1 MIWNSLRRKP
11 GVRGSILLCAHNQI
25 VNVFKMDIKVYS
37 DGASRGNPGISA
49 IAFIIL
55 DWDDKLLKSN
65 SKYVGI
71 RTNNQAEYEA
81 LISALESAS
90 KLTDQQVTCWMDS
103 ELVVKQLNGEYRV
116 RNPKLKTLWL
126 KVQELKQ
133 SFQRVTFKSAPRTN
147 LHIKQVDRLANQAL
161 DGVKNNL

>member
-1 MIWNSLRRKP
+1 VLKLR
-11 GVRGSILLCAHNQI
+11 L
-25 VNVFKMDIKVYS
+25 KVYS

-49 IAFIIL
+49 IAFMIMAE
-55 DWDDKLLKSN
+55 DGRLLKRH

-90 KLTDQQVTCWMDS
+90 KLTDQEVTCCIDS
-103 ELVVKQLNGEYRV
+103 QLVVKQLNGEYQV
-116 RNPKLKTLWL
+116 RNPTLKTLWL

-133 SFQRVTFKSAPRTN
+133 SFQRITFKSVPRADT
-147 LHIKQVDRLANQAL
+147 HIRQVDRLANQAL
-161 DGVKNNL
+161 DRVKNNL

>member
-1 MIWNSLRRKP
+1 VLKLR
-11 GVRGSILLCAHNQI
+11 L
-25 VNVFKMDIKVYS
+25 KVYS

-49 IAFIIL
+49 IAFMIMTE
-55 DWDDKLLKSN
+55 DGRLLKRY

-90 KLTDQQVTCWMDS
+90 ELTDQEVTCCMDS
-103 ELVVKQLNGEYRV
+103 ELVVKQLNGEYRA

-126 KVQELKQ
+126 KVQELKL
-133 SFQRVTFKSAPRTN
+133 SFQRITFARVPRTDI
-147 LHIKQVDRLANQAL
+147 HIEQVDRLANQAL
-161 DGVKNNL
+161 DRVKKNL

>member
-1 MIWNSLRRKP
+1 MLKLR
-11 GVRGSILLCAHNQI
+11 L
-25 VNVFKMDIKVYS
+25 KVYS

-49 IAFIIL
+49 IAFMIMTE
-55 DWDDKLLKSN
+55 DGRLLKRY

-90 KLTDQQVTCWMDS
+90 ELTDQEVTCCMDS
-103 ELVVKQLNGEYRV
+103 ELVVKQLNGEYRA

-126 KVQELKQ
+126 KVQELKL
-133 SFQRVTFKSAPRTN
+133 SFQRITFARVPRTDI
-147 LHIKQVDRLANQAL
+147 HIEQVDRLANQAL
-161 DGVKNNL
+161 DRVKNNL

>member
-1 MIWNSLRRKP
+1 MKLRLR
-11 GVRGSILLCAHNQI
+11 
-25 VNVFKMDIKVYS
+25 VYS

-49 IAFIIL
+49 IAFMIVTE
-55 DWDDKLLKSN
+55 DGRLLKRYSR
-65 SKYVGI
+65 YVGI
-71 RTNNQAEYEA
+71 RTNNQVEYEA

-90 KLTDQQVTCWMDS
+90 KLTDQEVTCCMDS

-133 SFQRVTFKSAPRTN
+133 SFQRITFKSVPRTDI
-147 LHIKQVDRLANQAL
+147 HIKQVDQLANQTL
-161 DGVKNNL
+161 DRVKKNL